1 MNKETREEKFIRIA
15 EKRMSR
21 IFSQMNLIA
30 NLSSKKHYSYTENEV
45 KELFQCYE
53 DKGKEIKLFFESSS
67 NIDFPLPT
75 EFSFSNAIERE
86 EKGEKFRKLAES
98 RMSKIFTDMNLI
110 ANLSNK
116 KNYSYNSFQ
125 INELFQA
132 YEDKGKEIK
141 LFFEPLNDKFTFS
154 NKKNPPKNKNS

>member
-1 MNKETREEKFIRIA
+1 MNKESREEKFIRIA

-30 NLSSKKHYSYTENEV
+30 NLSSKKHYSYTDNEI
-45 KELFQCYE
+45 KELFQGYE
-53 DKGKEIKLFFESSS
+53 NKGNEIKGFFEPSS
-67 NIDFPLPT
+67 NINFPLST
-75 EFSFSNAIERE
+75 EFKFSNTTEQE

-98 RMSKIFTDMNLI
+98 RMSKVFNDMNLI

-116 KNYSYNSFQ
+116 KNYSYNSLQ

-132 YEDKGKEIK
+132 YENKGNEIK
-141 LFFEPLNDKFTFS
+141 LFFEPLNEKFTFS
-154 NKKNPPKNKNS
+154 N